1 MVGLNFTFAPPS
13 RLVKSFFVTGVIF
26 YLISSILF
34 LGIDF
39 INLTTDSANA
49 VAFVHLF
56 LVGFVMSIIFGAM
69 YQLISVVLEVKL
81 FSNKLAYTH
90 LLMFILG
97 LIGFIMPLVMPKYFS
112 YLAYGGSILYL
123 SFLLY
128 VINIMLSIL
137 RVKKKEIKFFTI
149 FFVHL
154 ALFVGVSYGLLGA
167 VGLNNGKLNLD
178 TINLIHTHIPLV
190 AFVFMGGLISIIATV
205 LLPMFLLSHNF
216 DRRVSKLLL
225 VLLILASFF
234 AIIKWQN
241 GVQVVV
247 VLTLIS
253 MSYQLYD
260 IFKKRMRKNI
270 DIYAKDMIIS
280 ILSLTLLVPLAF
292 ILDSEKGVKFFAI
305 LLFLG
310 FLSSF
315 IIGHIY
321 KIVPFLIWNEKYAPL
336 VGKQKVPM
344 LNDMVSQKLS
354 TLEFYF
360 KLAAL
365 LGVLLGL
372 GLGSSEILLVG
383 KLLFLINAILLVL
396 NLKHI
401 FLYKE

>member
-34 LGIDF
+34 FGIDLT
-39 INLTTDSANA
+39 NLTTDAADA

-56 LVGFVMSIIFGAM
+56 LVGFVMSVIFGAM

-81 FSNKLAYTH
+81 FSDKLAYTH
-90 LLMFILG
+90 LAMFILG
-97 LIGFIMPLVMPKYFS
+97 LISFIVPLLLPKYFA
-112 YLAYGGSILYL
+112 YLSYGGSILYL

-128 VINIMLSIL
+128 VINIMLSIM

-154 ALFVGVSYGLLGA
+154 ALLIGVSYGLLGA
-167 VGLNNGKLNLD
+167 FGLSKGELNLD
-178 TINLIHTHIPLV
+178 TAYIIHTHIPLV
-190 AFVFMGGLISIIATV
+190 AFVFVGGLISIIATV

-216 DRRVSKLLL
+216 DKRVSNILL
-225 VLLILASFF
+225 VLLIFATFF
-234 AIIKWQN
+234 AIIDWQT
-241 GVQVVV
+241 GVQIVV

-270 DIYAKDMIIS
+270 DIYAKDMITS
-280 ILSLTLLVPLAF
+280 ILSLTLLAPL
-292 ILDSEKGVKFFAI
+292 ILFLDREGVVKFFV
-305 LLFLG
+305 LVLFLG

-315 IIGHIY
+315 VVGHIY

-365 LGVLLGL
+365 FGLLLGL
-372 GLGSSEILLVG
+372 GIGSSKLLLVG
-383 KLLFLINAILLVL
+383 KLLFLINAVLLIL